1 MVKSIGKWPCVAN
14 AIIDAGGSFSGRV
27 TRKAPFFSRSE
38 TKGGGRRVN
47 VHGDP
52 GVLFCGDMVKESGI
66 ESFPQGDAGVG
77 VQNDFSFVVGED
89 WKASKEG
96 ESWRDQEDGE
106 VS

>member
-1 MVKSIGKWPCVAN
+1 
-14 AIIDAGGSFSGRV
+14 
-27 TRKAPFFSRSE
+27 
-38 TKGGGRRVN
+38 
-47 VHGDP
+47 
-52 GVLFCGDMVKESGI
+52 MVKESGI